1 MELKV
6 DVSSELSGTVK
17 APPSKSYTHRA
28 VIVAALA
35 DGVSEIRDPLVA
47 EDTLSSVDA
56 CRAFGVEIE
65 GSEKWSV
72 TGSGGELET
81 PEDVVYLGNS
91 GTTLRIMTSVAG
103 LAENYT
109 VLTGDESLRARP
121 MQPLLDALK
130 PLGVEAVSSRMNG
143 LPPVIVR
150 GGFRGGETSIDGS
163 MSSQFISSILIAA
176 PLSEGVDLKV
186 EGEFISR
193 PYVDMTLDVMEKF
206 SVPVE
211 YSDGVFSVEPARY
224 RGREYTVEG
233 DYSSA
238 SYLAGAVAVAGG
250 EVRIENLFRDSR
262 QGDRIILDII
272 REMGADVVVGDDHV
286 VVSSTGELSGVQVDL
301 HDAPDL
307 LPTVAA
313 LGALADGRT
322 EIRGV
327 EHARY
332 KETDRI
338 RTCAT
343 ELGRLGVD
351 VKELRDGMVIEGGVR
366 GGVVSSHGDH
376 RLAMAFTLI
385 GLREGITVMD
395 GEVFSVSFPDFPER
409 MRSIGCRI
417 HPTAL
422 NI

>member
-35 DGVSEIRDPLVA
+35 DGISEIRDPLVA
-47 EDTLSSVDA
+47 EDTLSSVEA
-56 CRAFGVEIE
+56 CRAFGVDIE

-81 PEDVVYLGNS
+81 PDDVVYLGNS

-109 VLTGDESLRARP
+109 VLTGDESLRTRP

-143 LPPVIVR
+143 LPPVIIR

-163 MSSQFISSILIAA
+163 LSSQFISSILIAA

-211 YSDGVFSVEPARY
+211 YSDGVFSVEPSRY
-224 RGREYTVEG
+224 RGRKYTVEG

-272 REMGADVVVGDDHV
+272 REMGADVVVRDDHV
-286 VVSSTGELSGVQVDL
+286 VVSSTGKLSGVQVDL

-307 LPTVAA
+307 LPTVAV

-343 ELGRLGVD
+343 ELGKLGVE

-417 HPTAL
+417 NLPQH
-422 NI
+422 

>member
-1 MELKV
+1 MELRV

-35 DGVSEIRDPLVA
+35 DGISEIRDPLVA
-47 EDTLSSVDA
+47 EDTLSSVEA
-56 CRAFGVEIE
+56 CRAFGVDIE
-65 GSEKWSV
+65 GSEKWYV

-81 PEDVVYLGNS
+81 PDDVVYLGNS

-109 VLTGDESLRARP
+109 ILTGDESLRTRP

-143 LPPVIVR
+143 LPPVIIR
-150 GGFRGGETSIDGS
+150 GGFRGGETSIEGS
-163 MSSQFISSILIAA
+163 LSSQFISSILIAA

-211 YSDGVFSVEPARY
+211 YSDGVFSVEPSRY
-224 RGREYTVEG
+224 RGRKYTVEG

-250 EVRIENLFRDSR
+250 KVRIENLFRDSR

-272 REMGADVVVGDDHV
+272 REMGADVVAGDDHV

-307 LPTVAA
+307 LPTVAV

-343 ELGRLGVD
+343 ELGRLGVE

-385 GLREGITVMD
+385 GLREGIKIMD

-409 MRSIGCRI
+409 MKSIGCRI
-417 HPTAL
+417 NFPQH
-422 NI
+422 

>member
-1 MELKV
+1 
-6 DVSSELSGTVK
+6 
-17 APPSKSYTHRA
+17 
-28 VIVAALA
+28 
-35 DGVSEIRDPLVA
+35 
-47 EDTLSSVDA
+47 
-56 CRAFGVEIE
+56 
-65 GSEKWSV
+65 
-72 TGSGGELET
+72 
-81 PEDVVYLGNS
+81 
-91 GTTLRIMTSVAG
+91 
-103 LAENYT
+103 
-109 VLTGDESLRARP
+109 
-121 MQPLLDALK
+121 
-130 PLGVEAVSSRMNG
+130 
-143 LPPVIVR
+143 
-150 GGFRGGETSIDGS
+150 
-163 MSSQFISSILIAA
+163 
-176 PLSEGVDLKV
+176 
-186 EGEFISR
+186 
-193 PYVDMTLDVMEKF
+193 MTLDVMEKF
-206 SVPVE
+206 SVKVE

-272 REMGADVVVGDDHV
+272 REMGADIVVGDDHV

-385 GLREGITVMD
+385 GLREGITVRD

-417 HPTAL
+417 DIPQH
-422 NI
+422 